1 MPGNEWGG
9 SWYIKSGTYTNAGY
23 GVDVRTPWSN
33 NPRAVA
39 VHEQRLWIAGTTNE
53 PSAIWASAV
62 RDYENFR
69 YDIANDEELK
79 DSDPLKFVIA
89 ANNQD
94 PIYWLQSV
102 NARLFAGTS
111 ETVYVLQGD
120 PNKGITPSSI
130 KVTSDSHVGTKNQQ
144 PLAIADVLIAPY
156 RTGQQLQ
163 MLGYNFTTDSFQ
175 SLNLNLLCETVTKPG
190 ILSMA
195 WQQEPYQT
203 IWVVMRDGTMG
214 SYTID
219 LSTQEGGTRA
229 WARHATPNGRFIDVC
244 ILPYVGWYSY
254 DCPFFLVERG
264 GNIHLE
270 YMPLDRGFWNQAVVD
285 ACQTLP
291 GDGLMEVIDGIP
303 TGYPTRGPSPLD
315 SMPHDLPPYMQDWDI
330 NEVTPLN
337 TTAYEYGLN
346 IPARLETLPADIYDQ
361 SHSYL
366 GLKKKR
372 PGTVFIR
379 VMNAWDLVIN
389 GYDAFSRIV
398 WHYGYPKARLLSGLL
413 RWDNWGW
420 THEGKLEIVHNSPF
434 PCTILNVGFRLDVGA
449 DD

>member
-1 MPGNEWGG
+1 
-9 SWYIKSGTYTNAGY
+9 
-23 GVDVRTPWSN
+23 
-33 NPRAVA
+33 
-39 VHEQRLWIAGTTNE
+39 
-53 PSAIWASAV
+53 
-62 RDYENFR
+62 
-69 YDIANDEELK
+69 
-79 DSDPLKFVIA
+79 
-89 ANNQD
+89 
-94 PIYWLQSV
+94 
-102 NARLFAGTS
+102 
-111 ETVYVLQGD
+111 
-120 PNKGITPSSI
+120 
-130 KVTSDSHVGTKNQQ
+130 
-144 PLAIADVLIAPY
+144 
-156 RTGQQLQ
+156 
-163 MLGYNFTTDSFQ
+163 
-175 SLNLNLLCETVTKPG
+175 
-190 ILSMA
+190 MA

-315 SMPHDLPPYMQDWDI
+315 SMPHDLPPYMQDWAI

-372 PGTVFIR
+372 PGTVFVR